1 LTILDLPLSP
11 SIATSAKQARSNDLT
26 DHQIPPQVRF
36 VKRAI
41 DIIVATVAL
50 LAIAAFIPLLMLAI
64 WIDSPG
70 PVFYR
75 QRRASG
81 LRRTSRDRF
90 EFREFDMV
98 KFRTMRLDAEKCTGP
113 VLASEDDPRV
123 TRVGR
128 FLRKTR
134 LDELPQL
141 WNVLTGSM
149 SIVGPRPERAELL
162 QNLVLAIPFFE
173 ERTRGAKPGI
183 TGLAQTSLGY
193 TGRAPRGTQIA
204 AAERFLVNPYKLEG
218 TDGSEADDMRTKL
231 LFDLAYLASLEHLGS
246 YLRTELAIILKTP
259 WVMLRGVGR

>member
-11 SIATSAKQARSNDLT
+11 DIAPSVKHARSGDLT
-26 DHQIPPQVRF
+26 CHQIPLHIRF
-36 VKRAI
+36 VKRAL
-41 DIIVATVAL
+41 DIIIATVAL
-50 LAIAAFIPLLMLAI
+50 VAVTAFVPFLMLAI
-64 WIDSPG
+64 RLDSPG
-70 PVFYR
+70 PIFYR

-81 LRRTSRDRF
+81 LRRMSRGRF
-90 EFREFDMV
+90 EFHEFDML
-98 KFRTMRLDAEKCTGP
+98 KFRTMRVDAEKCTGA

-141 WNVLTGSM
+141 WNVLTGTM
-149 SIVGPRPERAELL
+149 SLVGPRPERAELL

-193 TGRAPRGTQIA
+193 SGRAPRGTEIA
-204 AAERFLVNPYKLEG
+204 AAERFLLNPYKLEG
-218 TDGSEADDMRTKL
+218 TEGSDADDMRTKL
-231 LFDLAYLASLEHLGS
+231 LFDLAYIASLEHLGS
-246 YLRTELAIILKTP
+246 YLRTEIAIILKTP
-259 WVMLRGVGR
+259 WVMLRGIGR